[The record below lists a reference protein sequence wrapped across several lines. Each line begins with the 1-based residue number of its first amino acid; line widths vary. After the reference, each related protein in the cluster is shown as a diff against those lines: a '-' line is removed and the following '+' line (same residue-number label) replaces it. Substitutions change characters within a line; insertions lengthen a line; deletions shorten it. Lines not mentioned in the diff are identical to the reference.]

1 VLSQRADYFP
11 AGLIR
16 PRTEAPSIVVT
27 VRGVLGEETV
37 NLWTVEDSQLLGYMP
52 HRKQYFLSDNRQYS
66 EIFETSAEMLRARIL
81 VSLGDDAGV
90 YERLAEL
97 VVDPG
102 QDRGDR
108 LRLIRES
115 AAAEWRLVEPVE
127 FATNASACADAAQ
140 AVNNLVVQEFVADEG
155 AAEPAAKDPRYGLG
169 AGQPGRL
176 QVSLRGFGQK
186 EATELWLGS
195 TTTRNQLTLYY
206 ACRSDEPD
214 SVVLV
219 PERAVETLRR
229 AWTEYCARRVLTVTG
244 IGELDVQ
251 RGEAERRTFRLDGT
265 RWICEGKEGD
275 RAEVGDFA
283 NEHLRD
289 LTAKRVLDARGEAFA
304 RAAWNLTIKRQGGDR
319 LASLDVFEPAPD
331 GPLVVRVVGR
341 EGVPAIAFEL
351 SALDSKLLRQLWQ

>member
-1 VLSQRADYFP
+1 
-11 AGLIR
+11 
-16 PRTEAPSIVVT
+16 
-27 VRGVLGEETV
+27 
-37 NLWTVEDSQLLGYMP
+37 
-52 HRKQYFLSDNRQYS
+52 
-66 EIFETSAEMLRARIL
+66 
-81 VSLGDDAGV
+81 
-90 YERLAEL
+90 
-97 VVDPG
+97 
-102 QDRGDR
+102 
-108 LRLIRES
+108 
-115 AAAEWRLVEPVE
+115 
-127 FATNASACADAAQ
+127 
-140 AVNNLVVQEFVADEG
+140 
-155 AAEPAAKDPRYGLG
+155 
-169 AGQPGRL
+169 
-176 QVSLRGFGQK
+176 
-186 EATELWLGS
+186 
-195 TTTRNQLTLYY
+195 
-206 ACRSDEPD
+206 
-214 SVVLV
+214 
-219 PERAVETLRR
+219 
-229 AWTEYCARRVLTVTG
+229 VLTVTG